1 MSTTV
6 RARFAGGVLR
16 PLEDLSLREGDEVML
31 TIVASEPSPGGAPEA
46 HEVPGDWLDP
56 TAGGWRHLID
66 AERLKQDI
74 YESRLVAARAE
85 PRL

>member
-16 PLEDLSLREGDEVML
+16 PLDDLPLREGDEVTL
-31 TIVASEPSPGGAPEA
+31 TILASEPPPGGTPEA
-46 HEVPGDWLDP
+46 HKAPGDWLER
-56 TAGGWRHLID
+56 TAGGWRDLID
-66 AERLKQDI
+66 AERLKRQI
-74 YESRLVAARAE
+74 YESRLVTARVE